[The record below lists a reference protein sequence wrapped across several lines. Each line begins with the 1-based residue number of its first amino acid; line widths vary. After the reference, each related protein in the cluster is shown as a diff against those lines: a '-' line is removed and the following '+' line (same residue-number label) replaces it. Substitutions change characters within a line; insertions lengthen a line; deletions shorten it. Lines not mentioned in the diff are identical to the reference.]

1 MLHVNDFQTING
13 RFSNKASLQCKETL
27 FALKRS
33 LLLRT
38 KKPCLKTGGI
48 SLLSTCNPY
57 TVPVLYITMIT
68 NDPWCTSGVLPRRST
83 PDKQLH
89 NMLIYSVKN
98 ITSCKRCTCV
108 LFFKKTKR
116 RYLMTDF
123 GFKTSR
129 ILQIQTIKVL
139 D

>member
-1 MLHVNDFQTING
+1 MLHVNDFQAING
-13 RFSNKASLQCKETL
+13 RFSNKASLQCKEAL

-38 KKPCLKTGGI
+38 KKSCLKTGGI

-68 NDPWCTSGVLPRRST
+68 NDPWCTSGVLPKRST

-89 NMLIYSVKN
+89 NMLIYNVKQHR
-98 ITSCKRCTCV
+98 KLQKVYLCT
-108 LFFKKTKR
+108 FFKENKT
-116 RYLMTDF
+116 
-123 GFKTSR
+123 
-129 ILQIQTIKVL
+129 
-139 D
+139 

>member
-13 RFSNKASLQCKETL
+13 RFSNKASLQCKEAL

-38 KKPCLKTGGI
+38 KKPCLKTEEI

-57 TVPVLYITMIT
+57 TVPVFYVTMIT
-68 NDPWCTSGVLPRRST
+68 NDPWCTSGVLPKQST

-89 NMLIYSVKN
+89 NMLIYSVKQYY
-98 ITSCKRCTCV
+98 KLQKVYLCT
-108 LFFKKTKR
+108 FFKENKT
-116 RYLMTDF
+116 
-123 GFKTSR
+123 
-129 ILQIQTIKVL
+129 
-139 D
+139 